1 MQKRWVSWVVGIV
14 AFVTIAIVAA
24 VLIAYGVATHE
35 EPGLLEV
42 CRGVNGVAIYI
53 DEVEGDTGGGN
64 CADAAAL
71 RWRREDIPLGVR
83 VTHGGAEGGAP
94 SSEELRVVEL
104 AVADLNAQVGF
115 ELFRLDRG
123 TGAPPAVALVLGA
136 PAERG
141 DPPGEC
147 RHWLRPD
154 GFASS
159 AAVVVRNV
167 PDDATIFRV
176 LLHELGHVA
185 GLAHDDWTGSMMN
198 RRTISADASEL
209 PPGRLSDS
217 DRSDLRE
224 LYAPR

>member
-1 MQKRWVSWVVGIV
+1 MKRWIIGIAV
-14 AFVTIAIVAA
+14 FATIAIAAA
-24 VLIAYGVATHE
+24 VLIVYGVATHD

-42 CRGVNGVAIYI
+42 CRGVNGVAVYV
-53 DEVEGDTGGGN
+53 DEVEGESPQGGA
-64 CADAAAL
+64 CADAAPL
-71 RWRREDIPLGVR
+71 RWRRSDVPIGVN
-83 VTHGGAEGGAP
+83 VTHGGTEGGAP
-94 SSEELRVVEL
+94 PSEELRVAEL
-104 AVADLNAQVGF
+104 AVRDFNAQVGF
-115 ELFRLDRG
+115 ELFELDDG
-123 TGAPPAVALVLGA
+123 TGAPPDVSLVLGA

-167 PDDATIFRV
+167 PDDATVFRV

-185 GLAHDDWTGSMMN
+185 GLAHDDWTGSIMN
-198 RRTISADASEL
+198 RRTISAEAAEL
-209 PPGRLSDS
+209 PPGRLTDA
-217 DRSDLRE
+217 DRSELRD